1 MQKQRIEY
9 QSPLDAIVAVSKRLS
24 VYEARH
30 RRTTEE
36 FFDEFTKGQCGD
48 GIDFVEW
55 ANDYRHFLAL
65 KFDLEKA
72 LRHVA

>member
-9 QSPLDAIVAVSKRLS
+9 ASPIDAIVAVSKRLS
-24 VYEARH
+24 IYEARH
-30 RRTTEE
+30 GKPTEE
-36 FFDEFTKGQCGD
+36 FFDKFAKGQYSD
-48 GIDFVEW
+48 DLDFVEW

-65 KFDLEKA
+65 KFELEKS